1 MSWLTDS
8 DAAFPHGELHDCA
21 VAQSGAPFRHI
32 LASTGMTLRDYFIA
46 HAPAA
51 IPEWFKPVMLS
62 ERPARGAMNDKTGHL
77 LRWGWDAEQARQR
90 ALQWPG
96 YWADAQLELRR
107 DRSAQSPV
115 GKIPRDAA
123 YGLVKACKSA
133 IVMLKGREND
143 EFLRDAIEAATGVR
157 P

>member
-1 MSWLTDS
+1 MSDH
-8 DAAFPHGELHDCA
+8 DGGPAFPVQLPDPTQKDYPGLGTPYRTHPGI
-21 VAQSGAPFRHI
+21 S
-32 LASTGMTLRDYFIA
+32 LRDYLLA

-62 ERPARGAMNDKTGHL
+62 ERPDRGAIDDKTGHL
-77 LRWGWDAEQARQR
+77 VRWGWDTEYDRQR
-90 ALQWPG
+90 TLQWPG